1 MARYTGPR
9 QKISRRYREPIFGPS
24 KALVRKNYPPGQ
36 HGRFKRGKMSEYG
49 VQLMEKQKA
58 KFIYGVL
65 ERQFRRFFAMASRM
79 KGNTGENLLQLLE
92 RRLDNV
98 VYRLGFARTRFMAR
112 QMVSHGHILVNGN
125 RVNIPSYLVKPGD
138 KISLHPK
145 AREVEAFR
153 KGWEESRSNYP
164 WLEINKPDFTGTFLY
179 VPSRQE
185 IPEKIEERLIVELYS
200 K

>member
-1 MARYTGPR
+1 MAKYTGPR
-9 QKISRRYREPIFGPS
+9 QKIARRYREPIFGPA

-36 HGRFKRGKMSEYG
+36 HGRFKRAKMSEYG

-65 ERQFRRFFAMASRM
+65 ERQFRRFFSIASRM
-79 KGNTGENLLQLLE
+79 KGNTGENLMQLLE

-98 VYRLGFARTRFMAR
+98 VYRMGFARTRFMAR
-112 QMVSHGHILVNGN
+112 QMVSHGHILVNGQ
-125 RVNIPSYLVKPGD
+125 RVTIPSYLVAPGD

-145 AREVEAFR
+145 TRAVEPLR
-153 KGWEESRSNYP
+153 KVWEDSRSNYA
-164 WLEINKPDFTGTFLY
+164 WLEINKPEFMGTFLY
-179 VPSRQE
+179 VPSRPE

>member
-9 QKISRRYREPIFGPS
+9 QKIARRYREPILGPS
-24 KALVRKNYPPGQ
+24 KALARKNYPPGQ
-36 HGRFKRGKMSEYG
+36 HGRFKRAKMSEYG

-65 ERQFRRFFAMASRM
+65 ERQFRRFFAIASRM
-79 KGNTGENLLQLLE
+79 KGNTGENLMQLLE

-98 VYRLGFARTRFMAR
+98 VYRMGFARTRSMAR
-112 QMVSHGHILVNGN
+112 QIVSHGHILVDGQ
-125 RVNIPSYLVKPGD
+125 RVSIPSYLVGPGN

-145 AREVEAFR
+145 ARAVEPLR
-153 KGWEESRSNYP
+153 KVWEDSLSNYP
-164 WLEINKPDFTGTFLY
+164 WLEINKSEFTGTFLY

>member
-9 QKISRRYREPIFGPS
+9 QKIARRYREPLFGPS

-36 HGRFKRGKMSEYG
+36 HGRFKRAKLSEYG

-65 ERQFRRFFAMASRM
+65 ERQFRRFFEMASRM
-79 KGNTGENLLQLLE
+79 KGNTGENLMKLLE
-92 RRLDNV
+92 QRLDNV
-98 VYRLGFARTRFMAR
+98 VYRMGFARTRFMAR
-112 QMVSHGHILVNGN
+112 QMVSHGHILVNGR

-145 AREVEAFR
+145 SQAIESFR
-153 KGWEESRSNYP
+153 KVWEESRSSYP
-164 WLEINKPDFTGTFLY
+164 WLEVRKPEFTGTFLY

-185 IPEKIEERLIVELYS
+185 IPERIEERLIVELYS